1 MAGYTIPILVS
12 GVPAI
17 EAAVNAIQNLNSK
30 TASFAN
36 SQIKSADDIAKAT
49 AKVTKAIHDQ
59 RIEYAKVEAADKRAG
74 KKADAAG
81 TRAPA
86 PKLQASGA
94 AFLAIVRETERAQR
108 IFDGFS
114 FTKLEK
120 QYRDS
125 TIELARFKDELIQV
139 ASNNRILLNGKTA
152 LYTATEKEA
161 MANQNV
167 KAALVAL
174 NAEQAKETRLLQLQ
188 YKELEKAATI
198 NERRAAALVHL
209 RNEYEYAVSLEGRLA
224 EQIKLDIKLAHEDA
238 VATAKRGNAMRT
250 LRGELE
256 YAYSFEGRISEQ
268 LKYKKKLAEEDAIAT
283 QKRAEAQR
291 KLNELRTGGPAAE
304 DAKLAYQIKLA
315 SELAVADL
323 KLIESKRVLVALGR
337 PDSLE
342 SETAAIARQTAET
355 KKLTA
360 SKQQLA
366 DLRNPAS
373 TASQQAAL
381 DAQLRAQREIV
392 RLRAQANVSQD
403 DRREITM
410 LAEKAKL
417 EQERA
422 RLLARST
429 REFRALEAEVV
440 RLRHAEER
448 AINPTKSLSMH
459 LNLAN
464 QGAAALRSSIYGMGA
479 SFGVFTSSTVL
490 IAASV
495 YAVSRAFREGI
506 VAAIDYEQ
514 KLAALGAMSSRASSL
529 SPEYASDKSKLNQAV
544 MSTAISSKYSTVE
557 VAEAMKQLALA
568 GLDVD
573 QSIAAT
579 IPTMKLATIGQ
590 LGFAEAADI
599 ATNVMMGFGMH
610 VEQLPKIIDVLA
622 KAATESNTDVTQL
635 GNAMSYAAPIANS
648 FGVSL
653 EYTAAAMEVLAN
665 AGIKSSRAGTG
676 MRRVLVSLFTPTQKI
691 TEAVEGFG
699 ISLGKVAK
707 EGESL
712 ESLDFSVGKLIEQAG
727 GAQEAQR
734 MLEEFY
740 VATAGGTKNLQLL
753 RETVG
758 VYALPAMTQLVK
770 SVGLGTKSI
779 QAFADSLTNIEGT
792 AEQQSAKMLDNLK
805 DVGAQLAAAGSALA
819 YKLYDEEKSGL
830 RAMLEHLLAI
840 ARTLAQS
847 AKLAGPVTA
856 AMKALGAAVLQVVG
870 ILVGLKLGFLALST
884 SALIFSKVTAT
895 VKNLGMALDWLKARY
910 VGVGAAAAAAAA
922 SSQAA
927 AGAGAVGGAGTL
939 AALGLSVGG
948 LVTGAALLV
957 GIGATLYYI
966 YKQFSGIGEAVD
978 AVNEAFTVMKSE
990 SEAYNR
996 SLQETYDRLAG
1007 GDLVRMY
1014 EERARIE
1021 IEMLDTSGKTLE
1033 QTKELKD
1040 AYAAVN
1046 KEITGAHRSLSEF
1059 GSTTLLLSKVAKQK
1073 QLDQAQDEL
1082 AVTKSE
1088 VARLERDR
1096 RNDLAK
1102 TGLQG
1107 MRDPAKYL
1115 AKSDEGL
1122 AKAREAQA
1130 IQEELVKGLKL
1141 QVGYQGD
1148 LQKILTNGTALEQAQ
1163 QLGVLNASLT
1173 TQIKEQEAAVRSLS
1187 AEVAA
1192 GDTAKAERLGQAS
1205 AALDKLYAQ
1214 QRQVAQMEKLTQDT
1228 IAAGAIPYENI
1239 VAQQDKARKK
1249 HLEDLRLLNGTEQE
1263 RAAAALATAQEEKVA
1278 ADAKVAQL
1286 EAIRKALKDLM
1297 EAEKE
1302 GAVRSIYTQ
1311 AILNVGSDL
1320 GAAYTARLEA
1330 LDAYNKSLKTSEG
1343 LQDREAKAMGK
1354 VIKSAAELH
1363 EAQQALIKDLADF
1376 KRGFT
1381 ELNEEILSRGTEVFA
1396 DMTNGAKE
1404 LSGALKEVT
1413 LSGAQVAGLKM
1424 SKEFTPAAGGRYS
1437 DLINAAGSKYGVDP
1451 ELIRRVVG
1459 TESAYNPN
1467 AVSNKGAAG
1476 LMQIMPATAKEL
1488 GIAIADRFV
1497 PEIAIDAGTRYLKEQ
1512 LESSGGDVRLAL
1524 AKYNAG
1530 PGAVKRYGGVPPYEE
1545 TVNYVN
1551 KITKGYGGASL
1562 EDQNLSNIDQS
1573 KSVTILVRDEEALAR
1588 AKAATAEQT
1597 KAQYD
1602 AQAHLDT
1609 LMQAE
1614 VSTYATAKD
1623 AYAEAAF
1630 WQDQINAGKKLNVT
1644 QTAAATASLEKANS
1658 TWKAYTA
1665 AHTASL
1671 AAEEQ
1676 SIRLGELKT
1685 IQVERSSAEIEKLK
1699 EEYVDGDAAMKDYN
1713 YTLAMNNFLLGKGI
1727 LSMEQYR
1734 QNLSDAT
1741 RKVAQSKGEY
1751 ASFFDSLRYDAKS
1764 FEKIGT
1770 GAMTSFRDSIAEALA
1785 SGKMDFEK
1793 FLTYLRDAAARF
1805 AADNIMAA
1813 LFKPADDGGKNGG
1826 LLAGFVKIA
1835 SKVITSYL
1843 TGGASVNDMVP
1854 VDAMAHGGSFRSA
1867 LPSGVYSSPTFFAHQ
1882 TPGLHAFAAG
1892 TGLLGEA
1899 GPEAVLPL
1907 TRIGGDLGVK
1917 AQPAGP
1923 AQINVTVN
1931 NLPGQ
1936 AANVRQEGNS
1946 LSIDIIEQA
1955 LASRIAKG
1963 GTPISKGLENSYAG
1977 MRRQGR

>member
-17 EAAVNAIQNLNSK
+17 EAAVNAVRNLDSD
-30 TASFAN
+30 TAALAQHQVSSAN
-36 SQIKSADDIAKAT
+36 AVSAAVTRTTKALEAQVKAAKAARKEAVAAT
-49 AKVTKAIHDQ
+49 PEGEKAP
-59 RIEYAKVEAADKRAG
+59 RMST
-74 KKADAAG
+74 ADAAL
-81 TRAPA
+81 TRLMKQVKSAE
-86 PKLQASGA
+86 KSFKGFFTQLEFGYKQLRLENQR
-94 AFLAIVRETERAQR
+94 FNEDLAKGSSALR
-108 IFDGFS
+108 IS
-114 FTKLEK
+114 
-120 QYRDS
+120 
-125 TIELARFKDELIQV
+125 
-139 ASNNRILLNGKTA
+139 LNEKTA
-152 LYTATEKEA
+152 LIKATEKQTI
-161 MANQNV
+161 ANQNA
-167 KAALVAL
+167 KAAMEGFNAAL
-174 NAEQAKETRLLQLQ
+174 YKETELYKLQLSEIQ
-188 YKELEKAATI
+188 KSLTV
-198 NERRAAALVHL
+198 NERRAAALTAL
-209 RNEYEYAVSLEGRLA
+209 RNELDYATSLEGRLA
-224 EQIKLDIKLAHEDA
+224 ERLKYSTRLAHEDA
-238 VATAKRGNAMRT
+238 VAT
-250 LRGELE
+250 
-256 YAYSFEGRISEQ
+256 S
-268 LKYKKKLAEEDAIAT
+268 
-283 QKRAEAQR
+283 KRADARR
-291 KLNELRTGGPAAE
+291 KLNELQTGGPAAE
-304 DAKLAYQIKLA
+304 DAKLAYQTKLA
-315 SELAVADL
+315 QELAVADL
-323 KLIESKRVLVALGR
+323 KLIEAKRVLSALGK
-337 PDSLE
+337 PDSIE
-342 SETAAIARQTAET
+342 SETAAIAKQTAET

-360 SKQQLA
+360 SKRELA

-373 TASQQAAL
+373 KASEQIAL
-381 DAQLRAQREIV
+381 DTQIKAQRELI

-403 DRREITM
+403 DRREITI
-410 LAEKAKL
+410 LSEKAKL

-422 RLLARST
+422 RLIARST

-448 AINPTKSLSMH
+448 AIGPTKSLSMH

-464 QGAAALRSSIYGMGA
+464 QGAAALRSTIYGMGA

-514 KLAALGAMSSRASSL
+514 KLAALGAVASRSSSI
-529 SPEYASDKSKLNQAV
+529 SPEYASDKASLNQAV
-544 MSTAISSKYSTVE
+544 VSAALSSKYSTLE
-557 VAEAMKQLALA
+557 VADAMKQLALA
-568 GLDVD
+568 GLDAN

-579 IPTMKLATIGQ
+579 IPTMRLATIGQ

-599 ATNVMMGFGMH
+599 STNVMMGFGMS

-699 ISLGKVAK
+699 ITLGKVAK

-712 ESLDFSVGKLIEQAG
+712 ESLDMSVGKLIEQAG
-727 GAQEAQR
+727 GAAEAQR

-779 QAFADSLTNIEGT
+779 QAFAESLEDISGT

-805 DVGAQLAAAGSALA
+805 DVWAQVAAAGSVLSS
-819 YKLYDEEKSGL
+819 KLYDEERSGL
-830 RAMLEHLLAI
+830 RAMLEQLLAI
-840 ARTLAQS
+840 ARSLAQS
-847 AKLAGPVTA
+847 AKVAAPFTA
-856 AMKALGAAVLQVVG
+856 AIKAIGAAVLQVIA
-870 ILVGLKLGFLALST
+870 ILVSFKLAFLAFSTTYLVFTKVT
-884 SALIFSKVTAT
+884 SA
-895 VKNLGMALDWLKARY
+895 VKTLGVALDWAKARY
-910 VGVGAAAAAAAA
+910 VAMGAAAAGAAA
-922 SSQAA
+922 SAQAA
-927 AGAGAVGGAGTL
+927 AGAGATAGGAGLL
-939 AALGLSVGG
+939 ASMGLSVGG
-948 LVTGAALLV
+948 LVAGGVVLA
-957 GIGATLYYI
+957 GIGATLVYI

-978 AVNEAFTVMKSE
+978 AVNEAVTVMKSE
-990 SEAYNR
+990 TEEYNR
-996 SLQETYDRLAG
+996 NLQATYDRLAG
-1007 GDLVRMY
+1007 GDLVKLY
-1014 EERARIE
+1014 EDRARIE
-1021 IEMLDTSGKTLE
+1021 REMLDTSGMTLE
-1033 QTKELKD
+1033 QTKQLKD
-1040 AYAAVN
+1040 EYAGVN
-1046 KEITGAHRSLSEF
+1046 KEITGAHKSLREFSTTTMILNNAKLRASAEADRETAAGAAKELAALEAKRAYLQKWAEGEKKSSMMKGQISPSTAAQIKYLDDEIMRRRGIIALSEAQAATIE
-1059 GSTTLLLSKVAKQK
+1059 GRIAIEERLQRILSNGTE
-1073 QLDQAQDEL
+1073 LEQAEKL
-1082 AVTKSE
+1082 GAVRT
-1088 VARLERDR
+1088 
-1096 RNDLAK
+1096 DLAK
-1102 TGLQG
+1102 QHVELLAEQKVLQD
-1107 MRDPAKYL
+1107 R
-1115 AKSDEGL
+1115 
-1122 AKAREAQA
+1122 
-1130 IQEELVKGLKL
+1130 
-1141 QVGYQGD
+1141 
-1148 LQKILTNGTALEQAQ
+1148 
-1163 QLGVLNASLT
+1163 
-1173 TQIKEQEAAVRSLS
+1173 
-1187 AEVAA
+1187 VAA
-1192 GDTAKAERLGQAS
+1192 NYKDTAAIKQLQQVAEALAQVERQQQAVADQERLVQA
-1205 AALDKLYAQ
+1205 
-1214 QRQVAQMEKLTQDT
+1214 T
-1228 IAAGAIPYENI
+1228 IAAGAIPYEKI
-1239 VAQQDKARKK
+1239 VAQQDKARQK
-1249 HLEDLRLLNGTEQE
+1249 HLEDLRLLNGTEQD
-1263 RAAAALATAQEEKVA
+1263 RATAALAIAQEEKVA
-1278 ADAKVAQL
+1278 ADAKVLQL
-1286 EAIRKALKDLM
+1286 ETIRKALLELM
-1297 EAEKE
+1297 KAEQTA
-1302 GAVRSIYTQ
+1302 AVRQIYTQ

-1320 GAAYTARLEA
+1320 GAAYKARAEA

-1363 EAQQALIKDLADF
+1363 EANQALIKDIADF

-1381 ELNEEILSRGTEVFA
+1381 ELNEDILLKGSEVFA
-1396 DMTNGAKE
+1396 DMTNHAKE

-1424 SKEFTPAAGGRYS
+1424 PKEFTPAAGGRYS

-1459 TESAYNPN
+1459 TESAYEPN

-1530 PGAVKRYGGVPPYEE
+1530 PGAVKKYGGVPPYEE

-1573 KSVTILVRDEEALAR
+1573 KSITILVRDEEALAR
-1588 AKAATAEQT
+1588 AKAAAAEQT

-1630 WQDQINAGKKLNVT
+1630 WQAQLTADKKLNVT
-1644 QTAAATASLEKANS
+1644 QTAAATAAMEKANA

-1671 AAEEQ
+1671 AAEEN

-1685 IQVERSSAEIEKLK
+1685 IQVARSSAEIEKLK
-1699 EEYVDGDAAMKDYN
+1699 EEYVDGNAAMKDYN
-1713 YTLAMNNFLLGKGI
+1713 YSLAMNNFLLDKGA
-1727 LSMEQYR
+1727 LSMEQYT
-1734 QNLSDAT
+1734 QNLSDAA

-1751 ASFFDSLRYDAKS
+1751 AAFFDSLRYDAKS

-1843 TGGASVNDMVP
+1843 TGGAGGVNDMVP
-1854 VDAMAHGGSFRSA
+1854 VDAMAHGGAFRSA

-1882 TPGLHAFAAG
+1882 TPGLHAFARG